1 MSNNSAIDVLRFWRD
16 VEIFNIPSPP
26 DRESKP
32 RNKVAYFQPGQRL
45 PWEQGHRDSL
55 LSSDSEEWSHAVF
68 LGVAEARNWAR
79 VLLQAVTPETRL
91 SEGDLQQLNGKGWIA
106 AFVVNGSG
114 QRLADSYVPAGFTL
128 GMRRLLR
135 RQTLDGLHDDIQE
148 QAAAFKE
155 RCPEVTAVAVVEPE
169 IEGVQGGDTGG
180 TASDATFTRPLAW
193 DELNEELNLAL
204 ALFSAVPLDFPLSVV
219 IKSTLRRRRKGNESD
234 KAENDIDFLN
244 SFYLNDLDRLIKVAG
259 SGQSLGKTLNQ
270 YLGPCSASD
279 QRQDILTRH
288 GAMVSCITPD
298 KLTLGRWPA
307 SSQHHL
313 MLAQQAAVGQISAQ
327 LHKNGGLI
335 AVNGPPGTG
344 KTTLLCDVV
353 ADIVVQRASALARLD
368 HPWSAFEKKTTVGGM
383 SVYPLLPSIVDGT
396 GIVVTSNN
404 NTAVENITR
413 ELPARSKLAKDEHQ
427 DAGYFQ
433 EVAAQVFA
441 AADIKTQ
448 AWGLVAAALGNSDN
462 RRKFANA
469 FFRDYH
475 KEPYTPGQP
484 TDIKTLLETPPADA
498 EQQWRAARQEF
509 LRLRGLVEAQQATFS
524 KVLEALANSALLRQQ
539 EAAKQRQIDE
549 GRVRLQQ
556 LPAQWQGRLST
567 ADAGL
572 SQCRVRLEQAED
584 QEQRARLQEQI
595 ANDRLQAEQGDSLL
609 PLWDRCLRAL
619 GFVTQR
625 CRDWA
630 ESSRR
635 LRTARADAA
644 QAWQDAIEQSTRCK
658 QAFIQAQCQLEVSRA
673 GFERERATL
682 ENTQAQ
688 WQQEL
693 RQYEQ
698 RRQQLERLVREFK
711 ATGAKVPD
719 NEFFKQDAAS
729 RHLASVWV
737 NPEFDAL
744 RAQLFLA
751 ALRLHETTLLAS
763 HGKAIANLRAFK
775 KMLMRE
781 TPEPVQEHQLSLLW
795 NILFFTVPVVSSTLA
810 SFDRLFAGFGRESIG
825 WLLIDEA
832 GQATVQSVAG
842 ALWRSQRAVII
853 GDPLQIEPV
862 MTVPGAIVAEL
873 RRRHG
878 VDVKWSPAT
887 ESAQTLAD
895 QTMALG
901 AWIGRPDSQETAV
914 WTGLPLR
921 AHRRCIDPM
930 FKVANDIAYAGQMV
944 QANTHPALINCL
956 LGDSAWLDVQG
967 SSSDGQVV
975 AEEMDFLEAVLL
987 KMRANWPTNGD
998 GKLASVFV
1006 ISPFRKVA
1014 QECGSVFKR
1023 VHMSKKDWPV
1033 DWGTVHRFQGKE
1045 ADIVLIVLGSAPGD
1059 AGGGSRHWASSKPN
1073 LLNVALTR
1081 AKARVYVIGSIQD
1094 WSACPQ
1100 FGTLASALRIR
1111 RPRRVALDTA
1121 DSPG

>member
-1 MSNNSAIDVLRFWRD
+1 MINNSSIDVLRFWRD

-26 DRESKP
+26 DRESKAKY
-32 RNKVAYFQPGQRL
+32 RVAYFRPGQPL
-45 PWEQGHRDSL
+45 PWQQGHAGSL
-55 LSSDSEEWSHAVF
+55 LSSDNEEWSHGVF
-68 LGVAEARNWAR
+68 LGVTDTRNWAD
-79 VLLQAVTPETRL
+79 LLLRTVTPDVRL

-114 QRLADSYVPAGFTL
+114 QRLGDSYVPASFTL
-128 GMRRLLR
+128 GMRRLMKN
-135 RQTLDGLHDDIQE
+135 QTLDGLSDEIQE
-148 QAAAFKE
+148 QTKAFKE
-155 RCPEVTAVAVVEPE
+155 RCPESMDASATEQKTQEADTA
-169 IEGVQGGDTGG
+169 GVGN
-180 TASDATFTRPLAW
+180 TASVATVPQPFGWNELD
-193 DELNEELNLAL
+193 DELARVLR
-204 ALFSAVPLDFPLSVV
+204 LFGSESVGFPLCVV
-219 IKSTLRRRRKGNESD
+219 IKSTLRQRRRSDEVAKTES
-234 KAENDIDFLN
+234 DIDFLN
-244 SFYLNDLDRLIKVAG
+244 SFYLNDLDRLINAAG
-259 SGQSLGKTLNQ
+259 RGQSLGRTLTQ
-270 YLGPCSASD
+270 YLGPGSASD
-279 QRQDILTRH
+279 HRQDILKQPP
-288 GAMVSCITPD
+288 AMMGCITPD

-307 SSQHHL
+307 SSRHHL
-313 MLAQQAAVGQISAQ
+313 MLAQQAAVGQITAR
-327 LHKNGGLI
+327 LHKDRGLI

-353 ADIVVQRASALARLD
+353 ADIVVQRAGALAGLEQ
-368 HPWSAFEKKTTVGGM
+368 PWNAFEKKTTVGGM
-383 SVYPLLPSIVDGT
+383 SVYPLLPGIVDGT
-396 GIVVTSNN
+396 AIVVTSNN

-413 ELPARSKLAKDEHQ
+413 ELPARAKIAKGEHP

-441 AADIKTQ
+441 AAQIKAP

-469 FFRDYH
+469 FFRDYN
-475 KEPYTPGQP
+475 KEPFTPGQP
-484 TDIKTLLETPPADA
+484 TDLKTLLETPPADA
-498 EQQWRAARQEF
+498 LQQWYAAKQEF
-509 LRLRGLVEAQQATFS
+509 LCLREQVEAARASFA
-524 KVLEALANSALLRQQ
+524 KVLDALAGSAALRLQ
-539 EAAKQRQIDE
+539 EATKRRNIDE
-549 GRVRLQQ
+549 GRARLDN
-556 LPAQWQGRLST
+556 LPAQWRERLSRDEV
-567 ADAGL
+567 AL
-572 SQCRVRLEQAED
+572 SQCRTRLDQAAF
-584 QEQRARLQEQI
+584 QEQQARLQEQI
-595 ANDRLQAEQGDSLL
+595 ANDRLQAAQSDSVL

-619 GFVTQR
+619 GFMTRR
-625 CRDWA
+625 CREWG

-644 QAWQDAIEQSTRCK
+644 QAWQASIEQSRRCK
-658 QAFIQAQCQLEVSRA
+658 QVCAEAERQFQETRGGLQREQAA
-673 GFERERATL
+673 L
-682 ENTQAQ
+682 ENTLGQ
-688 WQQEL
+688 WQQDL
-693 RQYEQ
+693 RQYES
-698 RRQQLERLVREFK
+698 RRQQLEAIVGAFK
-711 ATGAKVPD
+711 ATGATVPD
-719 NEFFKQDAAS
+719 AEFFSQDAS
-729 RHLASVWV
+729 QRHLASVWV
-737 NPEFDAL
+737 DPAFDAL

-763 HGKAIANLRAFK
+763 NGKAIANLRAFK

-781 TPEPVQEHQLSLLW
+781 TPEPVQEHQLGMLW

-832 GQATVQSVAG
+832 GQATPQSVAG

-878 VDVKWSPAT
+878 VDVQWSPAT
-887 ESAQTLAD
+887 GSAQTLAD
-895 QTMALG
+895 RTMALG
-901 AWIGRPDSQETAV
+901 AWIGRPDSPETAV

-944 QANTHPALINCL
+944 QANKQPASINCL

-967 SSSDGQVV
+967 SSSDGQIVP
-975 AEEMDFLEAVLL
+975 EEMDFLEDILL
-987 KMRANWPTNGD
+987 RLRANWPTTGD
-998 GKLASVFV
+998 GELASVFV
-1006 ISPFRKVA
+1006 ISPFKKVA

-1059 AGGGSRHWASSKPN
+1059 AGSGSRTWASSKPN

-1081 AKARVYVIGSIQD
+1081 AKLRVYVIGSARD
-1094 WSACPQ
+1094 WGPCPQ
-1100 FGTLASALRIR
+1100 FGALASVLRIR
-1111 RPRRVALDTA
+1111 QPRRVELNRA
-1121 DSPG
+1121 D